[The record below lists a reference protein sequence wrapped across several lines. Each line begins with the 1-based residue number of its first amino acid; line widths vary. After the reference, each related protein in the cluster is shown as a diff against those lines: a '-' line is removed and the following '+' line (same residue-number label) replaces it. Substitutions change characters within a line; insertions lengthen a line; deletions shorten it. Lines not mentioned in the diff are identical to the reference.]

1 MRMVIISFLLISVGV
16 ALLPHL
22 VYLVAKAISLITHHP
37 IAYKPFGYTALG
49 MIGVWLILF
58 VWGYFFGRYFHEVKS
73 VTIACKGLPKAYDG
87 FRIVQ
92 ISDLHL
98 DGWKGHEDELLG
110 IVNEINAL
118 KPDAIV
124 FTGDLVSLDESELK
138 PFIPIL
144 SQLKSPNGVVSIMG
158 NHDYLPYNRSLSDKD
173 RAYKISDLQRMQR
186 EELGWKLLLN
196 DNCPVFPRGY
206 DKPDPAFGTVSTNPH
221 GDPSVPESADT
232 YSDVINI
239 GLPSLRGRA
248 GGEAVFSL
256 GRAEGEAVSFIGC
269 ENQSMGIHHIITRGD
284 LKKAS
289 EGTEGHYPIILTH
302 DPTHWRGE
310 IVKGRPSLTLSGHT
324 HAGQFRLLG
333 WSVARFLYDEYDGL
347 YTDGDHS
354 LYVNI
359 GLGGT
364 MPMRIGATPEIT
376 LITLKAK

>member
-1 MRMVIISFLLISVGV
+1 MVIISFLLISVGV

-22 VYLVAKAISLITHHP
+22 VYLIAKAISPFTHHP

-49 MIGVWLILF
+49 MIGVWLVLF
-58 VWGYFFGRYFHEVKS
+58 CWGYFFGRYFHEVKS
-73 VTIACKGLPKAYDG
+73 VTITCKGLPKAYDG

-196 DNCPVFPRGY
+196 DNCPVFPKGY
-206 DKPDPAFGTVSTNPH
+206 DKPNPAFGTINSNPH
-221 GDPSVPESADT
+221 SDIPVPESA
-232 YSDVINI
+232 
-239 GLPSLRGRA
+239 PSLGKARGGA
-248 GGEAVFSL
+248 SF
-256 GRAEGEAVSFIGC
+256 VSFIGC

-302 DPTHWRGE
+302 NPTHWRGE

-324 HAGQFRLLG
+324 HAGQFRVLG

-347 YTDGDHS
+347 YTDGDHN

-376 LITLKAK
+376 LITLTSKP

>member
-1 MRMVIISFLLISVGV
+1 MIIIISFLLISVGV

-22 VYLVAKAISLITHHP
+22 VYLVAKIISLIAHFHV
-37 IAYKPFGYTALG
+37 AYKPFGYTALG
-49 MIGVWLILF
+49 LVGLWLILF
-58 VWGYFFGRYFHEVKS
+58 CWGYFFGRYFHEVKP

-98 DGWKGHEDELLG
+98 DGWVGHEDELLG

-144 SQLKSPNGVVSIMG
+144 SKLKSPNGVVSIMG
-158 NHDYLPYNRSLSDKD
+158 NHDYLPYNRSLSDKE
-173 RAYKISDLQRMQR
+173 RAYKISDLQRMQK

-196 DNCPVFPRGY
+196 DNCPVLPKDY
-206 DKPDPAFGTVSTNPH
+206 DKPNPAFGTISSNPH
-221 GDPSVPESADT
+221 SDLPILESA
-232 YSDVINI
+232 
-239 GLPSLRGRA
+239 PSLGRA
-248 GGEAVFSL
+248 GGGASF
-256 GRAEGEAVSFIGC
+256 VSFIGC
-269 ENQSMGIHHIITRGD
+269 ENQSMGIHNVIARGD

-289 EGTEGHYPIILTH
+289 EGTENHYPIILTH

-324 HAGQFRLLG
+324 HAGQFRVLG

-347 YTDGDHS
+347 YTDGDHN

-376 LITLKAK
+376 LIELKSK

>member
-1 MRMVIISFLLISVGV
+1 MAHF
-16 ALLPHL
+16 H
-22 VYLVAKAISLITHHP
+22 

-49 MIGVWLILF
+49 MIALWLILF
-58 VWGYFFGRYFHEVKS
+58 CWGYFFGRYFHEVKP

-144 SQLKSPNGVVSIMG
+144 SKLKSPNGVVSIMG
-158 NHDYLPYNRSLSDKD
+158 NHDYIPYNRSLSDKE

-186 EELGWKLLLN
+186 EDLGWKLLLN
-196 DNCPVFPRGY
+196 DNCPVFP
-206 DKPDPAFGTVSTNPH
+206 H
-221 GDPSVPESADT
+221 
-232 YSDVINI
+232 
-239 GLPSLRGRA
+239 RA
-248 GGEAVFSL
+248 HPN
-256 GRAEGEAVSFIGC
+256 RAEFGSITKNTAEGTPVASNAAELASQDAARLASPSAAEFGGTAPVPYFVSFIGC
-269 ENQSMGIHHIITRGD
+269 ENQSMGIHNVISRGD

-289 EGTEGHYPIILTH
+289 EGTENHYPIILTH

-324 HAGQFRLLG
+324 HAGQFRVLG
-333 WSVARFLYDEYDGL
+333 WSVARFIYDEYDGL
-347 YTDGDHS
+347 YTDGDHN

-364 MPMRIGATPEIT
+364 MPMRIGATPEISI
-376 LITLKAK
+376 ITLKAK

>member
-1 MRMVIISFLLISVGV
+1 MVIISFLLICVGV

-22 VYLVAKAISLITHHP
+22 VYLIAKAISHFTHHP

-49 MIGVWLILF
+49 MIGVWLVLF
-58 VWGYFFGRYFHEVKS
+58 CWGYFFGRYFHEVKS
-73 VTIACKGLPKAYDG
+73 VTITCKGLPKAYDG

-98 DGWKGHEDELLG
+98 DGWKGHEEELLG

-196 DNCPVFPRGY
+196 DNCPVFPKGY
-206 DKPDPAFGTVSTNPH
+206 DKPNPAFGTINSNPH
-221 GDPSVPESADT
+221 SDIPVPESA
-232 YSDVINI
+232 
-239 GLPSLRGRA
+239 PSLGKARGGA
-248 GGEAVFSL
+248 SF
-256 GRAEGEAVSFIGC
+256 VSFIGC

-324 HAGQFRLLG
+324 HAGQFRVLG

-347 YTDGDHS
+347 YTDGDHN

-376 LITLKAK
+376 LITLTSKP

>member
-1 MRMVIISFLLISVGV
+1 MIIIISFLLISVGV

-22 VYLVAKAISLITHHP
+22 VYLVAKIISLIAHFHV
-37 IAYKPFGYTALG
+37 AYKPFGYTALG
-49 MIGVWLILF
+49 LVGLWLILF
-58 VWGYFFGRYFHEVKS
+58 CWGYFFGRYFHEVKP

-98 DGWKGHEDELLG
+98 DGWVGHEDELLG

-144 SQLKSPNGVVSIMG
+144 SKLKSPNGVVSIMG
-158 NHDYLPYNRSLSDKD
+158 NHDYLPYNRSLSDKE
-173 RAYKISDLQRMQR
+173 RAYKISDLQRMQK

-196 DNCPVFPRGY
+196 DNCPVLPKDY
-206 DKPDPAFGTVSTNPH
+206 DKPNPAFGTISSNPH
-221 GDPSVPESADT
+221 SDLPVLESA
-232 YSDVINI
+232 
-239 GLPSLRGRA
+239 P
-248 GGEAVFSL
+248 SL
-256 GRAEGEAVSFIGC
+256 GREGGGVSFVSFIGC
-269 ENQSMGIHHIITRGD
+269 ENQSMGIHNVIARGD

-289 EGTEGHYPIILTH
+289 EGTENHYPIILTH

-324 HAGQFRLLG
+324 HAGQFRVLG

-347 YTDGDHS
+347 YTDGDHN

-376 LITLKAK
+376 LIELKSK

>member
-1 MRMVIISFLLISVGV
+1 MVIISFLLICVGV

-22 VYLVAKAISLITHHP
+22 VYLIAKAISHFTHHP

-58 VWGYFFGRYFHEVKS
+58 CWGYFFGRYFHEVKP

-110 IVNEINAL
+110 IVNDINAL

-124 FTGDLVSLDESELK
+124 FTGDLISLDESELK

-158 NHDYLPYNRSLSDKD
+158 NHDYIPYNRSLSDKE

-196 DNCPVFPRGY
+196 DNCPVFPKGF
-206 DKPDPAFGTVSTNPH
+206 DKPNPAFGTINSNPH
-221 GDPSVPESADT
+221 SDLPVSEST
-232 YSDVINI
+232 
-239 GLPSLRGRA
+239 PSLRGRV
-248 GGEAVFSL
+248 GGEAAF
-256 GRAEGEAVSFIGC
+256 VSFIGC

-324 HAGQFRLLG
+324 HAGQFRVLG
-333 WSVARFLYDEYDGL
+333 WSVARFIYDEYDGL
-347 YTDGDHS
+347 YTDGDHN

-364 MPMRIGATPEIT
+364 MPMRIGATPEISI
-376 LITLKAK
+376 ITLKAK